1 MLSRTPKVIRYM
13 CCYALTRVCHACCL
27 DMEPHLELLTFAL
40 WWLGEIALCT
50 MDLIC
55 HSVKQFS
62 RLWDSMLRVKG
73 VGAPLLSELLEM
85 YSARVRGD
93 GCSLSLSLAHIISIS
108 CSFEFCGRLFC
119 LQVWMMPSVTVNG
132 MKCICYYALS
142 RVWHACCKFLCS
154 IDFGSCV
161 WGLDFGIPS
170 GVVDLVIVRKC
181 TL

>member
-1 MLSRTPKVIRYM
+1 MYNGSDLS
-13 CCYALTRVCHACCL
+13 
-27 DMEPHLELLTFAL
+27 
-40 WWLGEIALCT
+40 
-50 MDLIC
+50 
-55 HSVKQFS
+55 FS
-62 RLWDSMLRVKG
+62 EAIFQIVGQYVTVKG

-142 RVWHACCKFLCS
+142 RV
-154 IDFGSCV
+154 
-161 WGLDFGIPS
+161 
-170 GVVDLVIVRKC
+170 
-181 TL
+181 

>member
-62 RLWDSMLRVKG
+62 RLWDSMLRSREWGHLFFLNCLKCTVHVYEGMG
-73 VGAPLLSELLEM
+73 VPCLL
-85 YSARVRGD
+85 VWPT
-93 GCSLSLSLAHIISIS
+93 LSLSHALLNSAEDCFACRCGWCHPWQSMVWNAYAIMH
-108 CSFEFCGRLFC
+108 CRGFDMHVASFF
-119 LQVWMMPSVTVNG
+119 
-132 MKCICYYALS
+132 A
-142 RVWHACCKFLCS
+142 
-154 IDFGSCV
+154 
-161 WGLDFGIPS
+161 
-170 GVVDLVIVRKC
+170 
-181 TL
+181 

>member
-1 MLSRTPKVIRYM
+1 MLLRHGTPSGV
-13 CCYALTRVCHACCL
+13 VN
-27 DMEPHLELLTFAL
+27 
-40 WWLGEIALCT
+40 LCT
-50 MDLIC
+50 LVIGRNCTVYNGSDL
-55 HSVKQFS
+55 SFS
-62 RLWDSMLRVKG
+62 EAIFQIVGQYVTVKG

-132 MKCICYYALS
+132 MKCICYYALL
-142 RVWHACCKFLCS
+142 RVWHACCKFLCL

-170 GVVDLVIVRKC
+170 GVLDLVIVRKC